1 MKTLN
6 QIKSV
11 LETIA
16 TNHKQINSFGFGDI
30 WEYTLEEQT
39 HPVMW
44 ASLQGATVSIDTK
57 ELEISFSLWFMD
69 LVNKDERNETEVLSD
84 QLLIATDVISLLN
97 SDTYYDSFFINS
109 DVSLESF
116 TEKTDNE
123 ISGWKTDIRFRLPYV
138 KDTCYIPD

>member
-1 MKTLN
+1 
-6 QIKSV
+6 
-11 LETIA
+11 
-16 TNHKQINSFGFGDI
+16 
-30 WEYTLEEQT
+30 
-39 HPVMW
+39 MW

-97 SDTYYDSFFINS
+97 SDTYDDSFFING